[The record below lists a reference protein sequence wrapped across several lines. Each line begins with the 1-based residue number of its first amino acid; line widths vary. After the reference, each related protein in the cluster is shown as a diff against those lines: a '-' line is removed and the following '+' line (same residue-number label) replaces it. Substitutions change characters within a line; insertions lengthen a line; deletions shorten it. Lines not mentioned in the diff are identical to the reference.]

1 MAPPKV
7 TDGPTE
13 LSIPEP
19 YFVKSEL
26 PNAPIG
32 DLIDAGDNLP
42 GGLVDDAGEVDD
54 PSSSDDST
62 SGLGV
67 DDSDDSDDTTV

>member
-1 MAPPKV
+1 M
-7 TDGPTE
+7 
-13 LSIPEP
+13 
-19 YFVKSEL
+19 KSEL

-42 GGLVDDAGEVDD
+42 GGLVDDDVTSDDSSSGLDAGDNRPGGLVDD